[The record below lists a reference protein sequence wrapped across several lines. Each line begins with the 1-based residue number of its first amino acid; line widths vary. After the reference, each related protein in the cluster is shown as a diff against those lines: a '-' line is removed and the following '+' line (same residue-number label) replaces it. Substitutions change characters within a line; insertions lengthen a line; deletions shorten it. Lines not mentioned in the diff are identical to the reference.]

1 MESEDKPIAISITGP
16 SQSELVPLADKVQQE
31 LEKVPGVQDIASTY
45 HAGLPTLNLQVRE
58 EHASDLGISFSAI
71 GTTMQTML
79 SGATVGK
86 FSDKDERVDIRMRLA
101 DDARNRVD
109 MLRKVYVL
117 SEHQIEGRAMLV
129 PLSQVAAWQY
139 STSFSDIRRY
149 DRQKEIRLSANVE
162 GTSMGEA
169 NEAFF
174 EKMESMQV
182 PMGYKVGQ
190 AGAGNDMDDSFANMA
205 MALAM
210 AVAFIFMIL
219 AAQFESYSEPFA
231 IMFSLPLAMIGA
243 LAGLFIAG
251 SELSLVSLIGIMILM
266 GLVTKNAI
274 LLIDFAKQR
283 IEAGVPCREALAE
296 AGCIRLRPILMT
308 SIAMIFGMLPI
319 ALGLGPGAEAR
330 APMAHAII
338 GGVLTSTLLTLV
350 VVPTI
355 YDLIHQWRR
364 REENR

>member
-1 MESEDKPIAISITGP
+1 
-16 SQSELVPLADKVQQE
+16 
-31 LEKVPGVQDIASTY
+31 
-45 HAGLPTLNLQVRE
+45 
-58 EHASDLGISFSAI
+58 
-71 GTTMQTML
+71 
-79 SGATVGK
+79 
-86 FSDKDERVDIRMRLA
+86 
-101 DDARNRVD
+101 
-109 MLRKVYVL
+109 
-117 SEHQIEGRAMLV
+117 MLV

-266 GLVTKNAI
+266 GLVRKNAI
-274 LLIDFAKQR
+274 LLIDFAKQH

>member
-1 MESEDKPIAISITGP
+1 
-16 SQSELVPLADKVQQE
+16 
-31 LEKVPGVQDIASTY
+31 
-45 HAGLPTLNLQVRE
+45 
-58 EHASDLGISFSAI
+58 
-71 GTTMQTML
+71 
-79 SGATVGK
+79 
-86 FSDKDERVDIRMRLA
+86 
-101 DDARNRVD
+101 
-109 MLRKVYVL
+109 
-117 SEHQIEGRAMLV
+117 
-129 PLSQVAAWQY
+129 
-139 STSFSDIRRY
+139 
-149 DRQKEIRLSANVE
+149 
-162 GTSMGEA
+162 
-169 NEAFF
+169 
-174 EKMESMQV
+174 
-182 PMGYKVGQ
+182 
-190 AGAGNDMDDSFANMA
+190 
-205 MALAM
+205 
-210 AVAFIFMIL
+210 
-219 AAQFESYSEPFA
+219 
-231 IMFSLPLAMIGA
+231 MIGA